1 MSNCNNESSSLKF
14 CTSSNCPSLGHL
26 ISVSSTLKLISI
38 LFCFLAVSQ
47 SYSTESHNEY
57 VVVNND
63 ALMKCN
69 IPSYVADFVTIAGW
83 VDSEGNSY
91 RPSENMGKEE

>member
-1 MSNCNNESSSLKF
+1 M
-14 CTSSNCPSLGHL
+14 
-26 ISVSSTLKLISI
+26 
-38 LFCFLAVSQ
+38 SQ

-91 RPSENMGKEE
+91 RPSENTGNEE

>member
-1 MSNCNNESSSLKF
+1 MIIEIF
-14 CTSSNCPSLGHL
+14 CTTSNCPSNLGQ
-26 ISVSSTLKLISI
+26 ISSKFINVKVDQ
-38 LFCFLAVSQ
+38 FCFVLAVAQ

-69 IPSYVADFVTIAGW
+69 IPSYVADFVTIVGW

-91 RPSENMGKEE
+91 RPSENTGNEG